1 MRIAE
6 DLQTLARFIMA
17 LCVHWNEQHA
27 KATGL
32 AFQVTNQEPIDY
44 QI

>member
-1 MRIAE
+1 MIVPG
-6 DLQTLARFIMA
+6 DLNTLARFIMK

-27 KATGL
+27 TATGL
-32 AFQVTNQEPIDY
+32 AFQVTTQEIIDY